1 MATSPVNSSLFT
13 LLTQTGAPLASLA
26 SSTLAGVLD
35 SASPQDLIT
44 LSNAA
49 LQAQQLGN
57 LFGDEF
63 GGQSPFSNGGLFAG
77 PIANP
82 LASLDQ
88 TVLESLQTGETP
100 AQPNDPLTELNQT
113 LLQALDSG
121 QTETVAPTV
130 NLYG

>member
-1 MATSPVNSSLFT
+1 MATSPVNSSLFA
-13 LLTQTGAPLASLA
+13 LLTQPGAPLASLA

-63 GGQSPFSNGGLFAG
+63 GGQFSNGGLFAG
-77 PIANP
+77 PPPNP
-82 LASLDQ
+82 LATLDQ
-88 TVLESLQTGETP
+88 TALESLQAGGAP
-100 AQPNDPLTELNQT
+100 GQPSDPLTQLNQT

-121 QTETVAPTV
+121 QTETVAPAV